1 MRPIT
6 LKMQAFGSYAEET
19 LIDFGKTTQNLFL
32 ITGDTGAGKTTI
44 FDAMVFA
51 LYGKSSSG
59 NHTKEGVVLQSHF
72 ASIEKEPYVEFTFAQ
87 SNQPGAPIYTVRRVP
102 KHMRPLKRAS
112 KNGNTQKEEAGY
124 VELTMPDGSIYNE
137 RGKQDEKIQE
147 IVGLSKAQFMQV
159 AMIAQGEF
167 LELLRAKSDEK
178 KEIFR
183 KLFGTE
189 LYSRIAEK
197 LAERKRAADQSCE
210 EVKRVCVMEN
220 SRLTM
225 DETYPKSS
233 ELALEYEKIQ
243 SGNLADMD
251 GYLELL
257 EDFCVFLEK
266 KQSEVKAQV
275 EEDTKSYHF
284 AREQVAKG
292 EALQDTFRTLRG
304 AKEQYAL
311 LLEQQEKMEEQ
322 RSLCE
327 KIQAAYRVKPDYDL
341 FCQLDAQQKEMQEN
355 LKRESEQLPVLQKE
369 WETMK
374 AALDAEEQK
383 KMEYE
388 SWYLPFCEKVAS
400 ILQSFQEQ
408 KKMGDAL
415 EHKLEEYNVLGK
427 KDKQLEED
435 LRNLKKEQEIQ
446 QRVMEE
452 TQQAQAERVDLQ
464 GKLELLVRQ
473 TKEYDGLVKLR
484 KKTSKEQR
492 LYGKMQKEEY
502 QAANE
507 AWKQKKIHADSL
519 QQVFLNSQAGILA
532 RTLQPGCPCIVC
544 GSTTHPSPYTF
555 SETEEPPTKEAV
567 DLAQKECEEAYQL
580 VNEVANRLSEKR
592 TTLRLKAEEYQ
603 RTLLEVYKEVLQE
616 ELESPVFIE
625 EAADSSWETWAV
637 EKEQTLCN
645 ALEQKQQAL
654 LQDLDAASEKVKQW
668 EAAAAFVKEAE
679 QRRIKLEET
688 KEQVRK
694 QQTEC
699 LEEKTRMES
708 ALEEMKKLTK
718 EFSTKEEAGKKKQET
733 DKGYQ
738 KLCDQVA
745 ETKSKE
751 EAKRQAKHGCETLL
765 QTYRE
770 KLPEIEKQCAKAK
783 ETYGET
789 VKEQGFQEQEE
800 SWLGLLFD
808 YSRKKLEE
816 MQGQVTTYREKCLAC
831 QAQIETATKTIGEQ
845 KEPDMEALLAERQTW
860 EEKYHAGTEKLN
872 EMTTMSKNNR
882 EIWQR
887 LVESYADRREKM
899 RRWTKI
905 NRLHEAIAGKA
916 KGSAKMDLETYVQRY
931 YLRRILADAN
941 ARFEKL
947 SGGQFHLCIKDV
959 EESGNGRNEGLD
971 LMVYSLVTGKR
982 REVKTLS
989 GGESFMAALSL
1000 ALGMADQ
1007 IKANSSAIQLDM
1019 MFIDEGF
1026 GSLDEHARGQA
1037 IKVLKEMAGSD
1048 KLIGIISHV
1057 SELKQEIDNQL
1068 VITKNE
1074 KGSHVNWVQ

>member
-19 LIDFGKTTQNLFL
+19 LIDFGKTTQNLFW

-72 ASIEKEPYVEFTFAQ
+72 ASIDKEPYVEFTFAA

-112 KNGNTQKEEAGY
+112 KTGNTQKEETGY
-124 VELTMPDGSIYNE
+124 VELTMPDGSVYNE

-147 IVGLSKAQFMQV
+147 IVGLSKEQFMQV

-197 LAERKRAADQSCE
+197 LAERKRAADQSCQE
-210 EVKRVCVMEN
+210 IKQVCILEN
-220 SRLTM
+220 SRLIL
-225 DETYPKSS
+225 DENYPQQR
-233 ELALEYEKIQ
+233 ELVMEYEKIQ
-243 SGNLADMD
+243 NGNLADMD
-251 GYLELL
+251 GYLEQL
-257 EDFCVFLEK
+257 EAFCGYLEQNQLEMK
-266 KQSEVKAQV
+266 TQV
-275 EEDTKSYHF
+275 EQDTKSYHL

-292 EALQDTFRTLRG
+292 ELLQETFRNLRA
-304 AKEQYAL
+304 AKEQYNL
-311 LLEQQEKMEEQ
+311 LLEQQASMEEQ
-322 RSLCE
+322 QALCE
-327 KIQAAYRVKPDYDL
+327 KIQSAYRVKPEYDL
-341 FCQLDAQQKEMQEN
+341 FCQLDTQQKEMQEN
-355 LKRESEQLPVLQKE
+355 LKRESERLPVLKNE
-369 WETMK
+369 WEKVKEM
-374 AALDAEEQK
+374 LDEEEQK
-383 KMEYE
+383 KQKYE
-388 SWYLPFCEKVAS
+388 SWYLPFCEKIGS
-400 ILQSFQEQ
+400 ILQSFAEQ
-408 KKMGDAL
+408 KKIEDAW
-415 EHKLEEYNVLGK
+415 KNKQKEYENLLK
-427 KDKQLEED
+427 KDKQLEEEMCH
-435 LRNLKKEQEIQ
+435 LQKEQEIQ
-446 QRVMEE
+446 QQVMEE

-464 GKLELLVRQ
+464 AKLEQLVRRN
-473 TKEYDGLVKLR
+473 KEYDALVKLR
-484 KKTSKEQR
+484 KKIVREQK
-492 LYGKMQKEEY
+492 LYEKMQEGEY
-502 QAANE
+502 QEANE
-507 AWKQKKIHADSL
+507 NWNQKKVHADSL
-519 QQVFLNSQAGILA
+519 QQLFLNSQAGILA

-567 DLAQKECEEAYQL
+567 DSAQKACDAAYSL
-580 VNEVANRLSEKR
+580 VNEIANRLSEKR
-592 TTLRLKAEEYQ
+592 TTLQLKVEEYQ
-603 RTLLEVYKEVLQE
+603 RTILELSKDVLQE
-616 ELESPVFIE
+616 ETVCPDSKE
-625 EAADSSWETWAV
+625 EIVNSKWKQWAD
-637 EKEQTLCN
+637 EKEQKLCN
-645 ALEQKQQAL
+645 ALEKEQQELQQK
-654 LQDLDAASEKVKQW
+654 LDAANEKVKKW
-668 EAAAAFVKEAE
+668 EVAVTFVKEAE
-679 QRRIKLEET
+679 QKRKKLEKS
-688 KEQVRK
+688 KENLRK

-708 ALEEMKKLTK
+708 SLEEMKKFTS
-718 EFSTKEEAGKKKQET
+718 EFS
-733 DKGYQ
+733 
-738 KLCDQVA
+738 
-745 ETKSKE
+745 SKE
-751 EAKRQAKHGCETLL
+751 EAEKKKKEADNGHQNLCKQLEEEKRKEEEKRQAKHACETLV
-765 QTYRE
+765 QTYQE
-770 KLPEIEKQCAKAK
+770 KLPEMEKQCTKAK
-783 ETYGET
+783 DTYVETA
-789 VKEQGFQEQEE
+789 KKQGFQDGEQ
-800 SWLGLLFD
+800 SWLTLLSD
-808 YSRKKLEE
+808 YSRESLKE
-816 MQGQVTTYREKCLAC
+816 MQQQLTTYRENCLAY
-831 QAQIETATKTIGEQ
+831 QTQIETATKTIGDQE
-845 KEPDMEALLAERQTW
+845 EPDMEALLSERQAW
-860 EEKYHAGTEKLN
+860 EEKYHEGTEKLN
-872 EMTTMSKNNR
+872 RMVTMSKTNR
-882 EIWQR
+882 DILQR

-899 RRWTKI
+899 RKWAKI
-905 NRLHEAIAGKA
+905 NRLHEAIAGKT

-931 YLRRILADAN
+931 YLKRILADAN
-941 ARFEKL
+941 SRFEKL

-1037 IKVLKEMAGSD
+1037 VKVLKEMAGSD

-1074 KGSHVNWVQ
+1074 KGSHVRWVQ

>member
-72 ASIEKEPYVEFTFAQ
+72 ASIDKEPYVEFTFAA
-87 SNQPGAPIYTVRRVP
+87 SNQPGAPSYTVRRVP

-112 KNGNTQKEEAGY
+112 KTGNTQKEEAGY
-124 VELTMPDGSIYNE
+124 VELTMPDGSVYNE

-147 IVGLSKAQFMQV
+147 IVGLSKEQFMQV

-197 LAERKRAADQSCE
+197 LAERKRAADQSCQE
-210 EVKRVCVMEN
+210 IKQVCILEN
-220 SRLTM
+220 SRLIL
-225 DETYPKSS
+225 DENYPQQK
-233 ELALEYEKIQ
+233 ELVMEYEKIQ
-243 SGNLADMD
+243 NGNLADMD
-251 GYLELL
+251 GYLEQL
-257 EDFCVFLEK
+257 EAFCGYLEQNQLEMK
-266 KQSEVKAQV
+266 TQV
-275 EEDTKSYHF
+275 EQDTKSYHL

-292 EALQDTFRTLRG
+292 ELLQVTFRNLRA
-304 AKEQYAL
+304 AKEQYTL
-311 LLEQQEKMEEQ
+311 LLEKQASMEEQ
-322 RSLCE
+322 QALCE
-327 KIQAAYRVKPDYDL
+327 KIQSAYRVKPEYDL
-341 FCQLDAQQKEMQEN
+341 FCQLDMQQKEMQEN
-355 LKRESEQLPVLQKE
+355 LKRESERLPVLKNEWKKVKE
-369 WETMK
+369 M
-374 AALDAEEQK
+374 LDEEEQK
-383 KMEYE
+383 KQKYE
-388 SWYLPFCEKVAS
+388 SWYLPFCEKIVS
-400 ILQSFQEQ
+400 ILQSFAEQ
-408 KKMGDAL
+408 KKIEDAW
-415 EHKLEEYNVLGK
+415 KNKQKEYENLLK
-427 KDKQLEED
+427 KDKQLEEEMCH
-435 LRNLKKEQEIQ
+435 LQKEQEIQ
-446 QRVMEE
+446 QQVMEE

-464 GKLELLVRQ
+464 AKLEQLVRRN
-473 TKEYDGLVKLR
+473 KEYDALVKLR
-484 KKTSKEQR
+484 KKIVREQK
-492 LYGKMQKEEY
+492 LYEKMQEGEY
-502 QAANE
+502 QEANE
-507 AWKQKKIHADSL
+507 NWNQKKVHADSL
-519 QQVFLNSQAGILA
+519 QQLFLNSQAGILA

-567 DLAQKECEEAYQL
+567 ESAQKACDEAYSL
-580 VNEVANRLSEKR
+580 VNEIANRLSEKR
-592 TTLRLKAEEYQ
+592 TTLQLKVEEYQ
-603 RTLLEVYKEVLQE
+603 RTILELSKDVLQE
-616 ELESPVFIE
+616 ETVSPDPKE
-625 EAADSSWETWAV
+625 EIVNSKWKQWAD
-637 EKEQTLCN
+637 EKEQKLCK
-645 ALEQKQQAL
+645 ALEKEQQELQQK
-654 LQDLDAASEKVKQW
+654 LDTANEKVKKW
-668 EAAAAFVKEAE
+668 EVAVTFVKEAE
-679 QRRIKLEET
+679 QKRKKLEKS
-688 KEQVRK
+688 KENLRK

-708 ALEEMKKLTK
+708 SLEEMKKFTS
-718 EFSTKEEAGKKKQET
+718 EFS
-733 DKGYQ
+733 
-738 KLCDQVA
+738 
-745 ETKSKE
+745 SKE
-751 EAKRQAKHGCETLL
+751 EAEKKKKEADNGHQNLCKQLEEAKRKEEEKRQAKHACETLV
-765 QTYRE
+765 QTYQE
-770 KLPEIEKQCAKAK
+770 KLPEMEKQCAKAK
-783 ETYGET
+783 DTYVETA
-789 VKEQGFQEQEE
+789 KKQGFQDGEQ
-800 SWLGLLFD
+800 SWLTLLSD
-808 YSRKKLEE
+808 YSRESLKE
-816 MQGQVTTYREKCLAC
+816 MQQQVTTYRENCLANKT
-831 QAQIETATKTIGEQ
+831 QIETATKTIGDQE
-845 KEPDMEALLAERQTW
+845 EPDMEALLAERQAW
-860 EEKYHAGTEKLN
+860 EEKYHEGTEKLN
-872 EMTTMSKNNR
+872 RMVTMSKTNR
-882 EIWQR
+882 DILQR

-899 RRWTKI
+899 RKWAKI
-905 NRLHEAIAGKA
+905 NRLHEAIAGKT

-931 YLRRILADAN
+931 YLKRILADAN
-941 ARFEKL
+941 SRFEKL

-1037 IKVLKEMAGSD
+1037 VKVLKEMAGSD

-1074 KGSHVNWVQ
+1074 KGSHVRWVQ